1 MGLFQRLIDIEANQ
15 ESAALCVIVSA
26 KGSTPRRA
34 GSKMLVF
41 PDGHAEG
48 TIGGGEMESRVIAAA
63 REALADGKPRLVS
76 YNMADPDKGDVGVC
90 GGQLE
95 VYVEPI
101 LPQPTVLLIG
111 GGHVGKAVAELA
123 HWAGYRLVVCDDRP
137 EFAAPENIPQ
147 ADEHH
152 QIPLDQVTQKVK
164 VHSQTYVIL
173 TTRNVEIDVKVLPPL
188 LETPAAYIGVIG
200 SRRRWETTSKLLQE
214 QGIPKKHLER
224 IVSPI
229 GLELNAETP
238 EEIAV
243 SILAEITMLRYGGSG
258 GRMSKKA

>member
-1 MGLFQRLIDIEANQ
+1 MSFFQRLQKIEEDL
-15 ESAALCVIVSA
+15 ESVALCIIVSA

-41 PDGHAEG
+41 PDGHFEG
-48 TIGGGEMESRVIAAA
+48 TIGGGEFESRVREAAK
-63 REALADGKPRLVS
+63 EALADGKPRLVS
-76 YNMADPDKGDVGVC
+76 YSMTDPAKGDVGVC
-90 GGQLE
+90 GGQME

-101 LPQPTVLLIG
+101 FPQPTILIIG
-111 GGHVGKAVAELA
+111 GGHVGKAVVELG
-123 HWAGYRLVVCDDRP
+123 HWMGYRLVVCDDRP
-137 EFAAPENIPQ
+137 EFATPEQIPQ

-164 VHSQTYVIL
+164 VHSHTFVLL
-173 TTRNVEIDVKVLPPL
+173 TTRNVEVDAKALPPL

-200 SRRRWETTSKLLQE
+200 SKRRWETTCKMLQE
-214 QGIPKKHLER
+214 QGITKKQIER

-258 GRMSKKA
+258 GRMSKKK